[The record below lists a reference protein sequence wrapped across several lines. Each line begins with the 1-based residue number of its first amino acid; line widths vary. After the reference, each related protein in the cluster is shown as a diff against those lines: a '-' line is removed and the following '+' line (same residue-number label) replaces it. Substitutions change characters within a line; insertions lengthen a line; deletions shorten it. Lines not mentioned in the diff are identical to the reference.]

1 MGKMT
6 KFQKA
11 LQEAYGIEPTTVHG
25 VATVRTQYYR
35 SQLERI
41 AMGLLKVEYNEGV
54 YTWDKDYIKEAILIK
69 GLAVF
74 TEAGNFGLL
83 PLKCGV
89 SGYNVFSRPTT
100 VIVANPVVGSFER
113 TIGEDCEIVYLQ
125 SKSHSR
131 FKNIEP
137 IITTYAQKLAN
148 CDAAIDIGIFNSR
161 TTYIFQA
168 PNKNVADSF
177 KAMFDEI
184 GQGKPAVFV
193 DEQLGSLSL
202 NAEESN
208 FFQIKAKE
216 NYVVDAVQNEKHEI
230 MNEFLTAVGINNAN
244 MNKREREVVDEVN
257 SNNISI
263 RANVEVWRENVNR
276 CVERVNK
283 MFPDANLK
291 ITFPYYEESRQLD
304 DSNKES
310 AIGSADRTERD
321 GDKDDTL

>member
-1 MGKMT
+1 MT

-11 LQEAYGIEPTTVHG
+11 LQEAYGIEPTTVNG
-25 VATVRTQYYR
+25 VATVRTQFYR

-41 AMGLLKVEYNEGV
+41 AMGLLEVEYNEDL
-54 YTWDKDYIKEAILIK
+54 YSWDKDYMKEGILLK
-69 GLAVF
+69 GCLCF
-74 TEAGNFGLL
+74 TEAGKYGLL

-100 VIVANPVVGSFER
+100 AVIANPVVGSFNR

-131 FKNIEP
+131 FKNIESTL
-137 IITTYAQKLAN
+137 TTYAQKLAN
-148 CDAAIDIGIFNSR
+148 CDAAIDVGIFNSR

-193 DEQLGSLSL
+193 DEQLGSLTL
-202 NAEESN
+202 NGEESN

-216 NYVVDAVQNEKHEI
+216 NFVVDMVQNEKHEI
-230 MNEFLTAVGINNAN
+230 MNEFLTSVGINNAN

-263 RANVEVWRENVNR
+263 RANVEVWTENVNR
-276 CVERVNK
+276 CVEKVNK
-283 MFPDANLK
+283 MFPDCNLK
-291 ITFPYYEESRQLD
+291 ITFPYYEESRELD
-304 DSNKES
+304 ESNKES
-310 AIGSADRTERD
+310 AIGSADQTEKG
-321 GDKDDTL
+321 GDEDEPS

>member
-1 MGKMT
+1 MT

-11 LQEAYGIEPTTVHG
+11 LQEAYGIEPTTING
-25 VATVRTQYYR
+25 VATVRTQFYR

-41 AMGLLKVEYNEGV
+41 AMGLIEVDYNEEL
-54 YTWDKDYIKEAILIK
+54 YSWDKDYIKEGILLK
-69 GLAVF
+69 GIICF
-74 TEAGNFGLL
+74 IEAKKFGLL

-100 VIVANPVVGSFER
+100 TLIANPVVGTFEG

-131 FKNIEP
+131 FKSIEP
-137 IITTYAQKLAN
+137 ILTTYAQKLAN
-148 CDAAIDIGIFNSR
+148 CDAAIDVGVFNSR
-161 TTYIFQA
+161 TTYIFKA

-177 KAMFDEI
+177 RAMFDEI
-184 GQGKPAVFV
+184 GEGKPAVFV
-193 DEQLGSLSL
+193 DELLGSLAL
-202 NAEESN
+202 NDKESN

-216 NYVVDAVQNEKHEI
+216 NFVVDMVQNEKHEI
-230 MNEFLTAVGINNAN
+230 MNEFLTSVGINNAN

-263 RANVEVWRENVNR
+263 RANVEVWKENVDR
-276 CVERVNK
+276 CVERVNN

-304 DSNKES
+304 ESNKES
-310 AIGSADRTERD
+310 AISSADQTGKD
-321 GDKDDTL
+321 GGKDDTV

>member
-1 MGKMT
+1 MT

-11 LQEAYGIEPTTVHG
+11 LQEAYGIEPTTVNG
-25 VATVRTQYYR
+25 VATVRTQFYR

-41 AMGLLKVEYNEGV
+41 AMGLLEVEYNEDL
-54 YTWDKDYIKEAILIK
+54 YSWDKDYMKEGILLK
-69 GLAVF
+69 GCLCF
-74 TEAGNFGLL
+74 TEAGKYGLL

-100 VIVANPVVGSFER
+100 AVIANPVVGSFNR

-131 FKNIEP
+131 FKNIESTL
-137 IITTYAQKLAN
+137 TTYAQKLAN
-148 CDAAIDIGIFNSR
+148 CDAAIDVGIFNSR

-193 DEQLGSLSL
+193 DEQLGSLTL
-202 NAEESN
+202 NGEESN

-216 NYVVDAVQNEKHEI
+216 NFVVDMVQNEKHEI
-230 MNEFLTAVGINNAN
+230 MNEFLTSVGINNAN

-263 RANVEVWRENVNR
+263 RANVEVWTENVNR
-276 CVERVNK
+276 CVEKVNK
-283 MFPDANLK
+283 MFPDCNLK
-291 ITFPYYEESRQLD
+291 ITFPYYEESRELD
-304 DSNKES
+304 ESNKES
-310 AIGSADRTERD
+310 AIGSADQTEKG
-321 GDKDDTL
+321 GDEDESS

>member
-1 MGKMT
+1 MT

-11 LQEAYGIEPTTVHG
+11 LQEAYGIEPTSVHG
-25 VATVRTQYYR
+25 LPTVRTEYYR

-41 AMGLLKVEYNEGV
+41 AMGLIEVEYNEDV
-54 YTWDKDYIKEAILIK
+54 YTWDKDYIKEGILLK
-69 GLAVF
+69 GKICF
-74 TEAGNFGLL
+74 TEAGEFGLL

-100 VIVANPVVGSFER
+100 AIIANPVVGSFER

-131 FKNIEP
+131 FKTIEP
-137 IITTYAQKLAN
+137 ILNVYSQKLAN
-148 CDAAIDIGIFNSR
+148 CDAAIDIGVFNSR

-184 GQGKPAVFV
+184 GEGKPAVFV
-193 DEQLGSLSL
+193 DEQLGSLKL
-202 NAEESN
+202 NGDDSN
-208 FFQIKAKE
+208 FYQIKAKE
-216 NYVVDAVQNEKHEI
+216 NYVVDLTQNEKHEI
-230 MNEFLTAVGINNAN
+230 MNEYLTAVGINNAN

-263 RANVEVWRENVNR
+263 RANVKVWKENVDR
-276 CVERVNK
+276 CVKRVNK
-283 MFPDANLK
+283 KYPDAHLK

-304 DSNKES
+304 DSNKDS
-310 AIGSADRTERD
+310 AIGSVDQTGKG

>member
-1 MGKMT
+1 MT

-11 LQEAYGIEPTTVHG
+11 LQEAYGIEPTSVHG
-25 VATVRTQYYR
+25 IPTIRTEYYY

-41 AMGLLKVEYNEGV
+41 SMGLIEVEYNEDV
-54 YTWDKDYIKEAILIK
+54 YTWDKDYIKEGVLIQGK
-69 GLAVF
+69 ICF
-74 TEAGNFGLL
+74 TEADEFGLL

-100 VIVANPVVGSFER
+100 TIIANPVVGSFER

-131 FKNIEP
+131 FKSIAP
-137 IITTYAQKLAN
+137 ILTVYSQKLAN
-148 CDAAIDIGIFNSR
+148 CDAAIDIGVFNSR

-168 PNKNVADSF
+168 SNKNVADSY

-193 DEQLGSLSL
+193 DEQLGSLKL
-202 NAEESN
+202 NGDDSN
-208 FFQIKAKE
+208 FYQIKGKE
-216 NYVVDAVQNEKHEI
+216 NYVVDMIQNEKHEI

-263 RANVEVWRENVNR
+263 RANVEVWKENVER
-276 CVERVNK
+276 CVERVNR

-304 DSNKES
+304 ASNKES
-310 AIGSADRTERD
+310 AIGSADQTGKG
-321 GDKDDTL
+321 GDEDDTL

>member
-1 MGKMT
+1 MT

-11 LQEAYGIEPTTVHG
+11 LVEAYGIEPTTVNG
-25 VATVRTQYYR
+25 VATVRTQFYR

-41 AMGLLKVEYNEGV
+41 AMGLLEVEYNEDL
-54 YTWDKDYIKEAILIK
+54 YSWDKDYIKEGILLK
-69 GLAVF
+69 GCLCF
-74 TEAGNFGLL
+74 TEAGKYGLL

-100 VIVANPVVGSFER
+100 AIIANPVVGSFNR

-131 FKNIEP
+131 FKNIESTL
-137 IITTYAQKLAN
+137 TTFAQKLAN

-184 GQGKPAVFV
+184 GQGKPAVFI
-193 DEQLGSLSL
+193 DEQLGNITL
-202 NAEESN
+202 NGDESN

-216 NYVVDAVQNEKHEI
+216 NFVVDMVQNEKHEI
-230 MNEFLTAVGINNAN
+230 MNEFLTSVGINNAN

-263 RANVEVWRENVNR
+263 RANVEVWTENVNR
-276 CVERVNK
+276 CVEKVNN
-283 MFPDANLK
+283 MFPDCNLK
-291 ITFPYYEESRQLD
+291 ISFPYYEESRELD
-304 DSNKES
+304 ESNKES
-310 AIGSADRTERD
+310 AISSGDRTEKG
-321 GDKDDTL
+321 GDEDEPS